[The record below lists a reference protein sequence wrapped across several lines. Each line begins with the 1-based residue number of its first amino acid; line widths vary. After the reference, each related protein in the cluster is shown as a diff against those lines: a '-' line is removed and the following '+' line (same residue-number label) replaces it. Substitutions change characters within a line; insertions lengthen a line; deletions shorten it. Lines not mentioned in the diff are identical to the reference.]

1 MDGTALWKATRA
13 FTISDIDGSDSNN
26 RAWLFVAYGVSALS
40 LDAED
45 LTVIIE
51 CNTGQGITDSSKKLV
66 NVAYTLNAKRRRS
79 VFQVAIS
86 FEVCFWPGKNKGDR
100 QRHG

>member
-1 MDGTALWKATRA
+1 MALGVNVCTIAKPASFKGGVTVESTPPRSAYLPYWALASFVMDGTALWKATRA

-26 RAWLFVAYGVSALS
+26 CAWLFVAYGVSAFS

-51 CNTGQGITDSSKKLV
+51 GNTG
-66 NVAYTLNAKRRRS
+66 
-79 VFQVAIS
+79 
-86 FEVCFWPGKNKGDR
+86 
-100 QRHG
+100 